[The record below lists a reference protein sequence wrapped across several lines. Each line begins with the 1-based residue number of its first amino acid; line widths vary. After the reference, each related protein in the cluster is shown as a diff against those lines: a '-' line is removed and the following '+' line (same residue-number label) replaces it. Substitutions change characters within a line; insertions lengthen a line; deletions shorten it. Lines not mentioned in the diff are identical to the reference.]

1 MPPAIGSEQGNPRP
15 RYRAGLPTPVHLA
28 ALVAGLNRLGHCG
41 QARMPLGSIAR
52 RLRDVTKRPY
62 YIPAG
67 IDIAA
72 AWSWRLLLIAGASAV
87 GIWLLRY
94 FSEVTIPIAVAVLLT
109 ALSVGAVNWLS
120 QHRVPRL
127 IATFIVVL
135 AIFTVLFGLLTLV
148 GQQLASQLDDLKAS
162 VVAGISQLQEWAR
175 TGPLGL
181 SDAQLQTWID
191 QAKAAIS
198 SSDTSLVTRVTEVG
212 LRIGHLVA
220 GFFITLFATFFFL
233 YEGDRIWSWIVVL
246 FPTAARD
253 RINSSG
259 HTAWGSLTAF
269 VRATVVVAL
278 TDALGVMLAAWI
290 LGVPLTFAIGVLV
303 FLGAF
308 IPIIGALIAGSVA
321 VLVALVAQGPWVALF
336 MLIAVVIV
344 QQTESHV
351 LQPFLMGKFV
361 RLHPLAIIVAIAAG
375 VVVAGIVGALIAVP
389 LAACLNGVVRHLA
402 EEAKEFQA
410 DPEDPAPI
418 GGA

>member
-1 MPPAIGSEQGNPRP
+1 
-15 RYRAGLPTPVHLA
+15 
-28 ALVAGLNRLGHCG
+28 
-41 QARMPLGSIAR
+41 
-52 RLRDVTKRPY
+52 VTSKRPS
-62 YIPAG
+62 YIPKG

-72 AWSWRLLLIAGASAV
+72 AWSWRLLLIAAASAL

-94 FSEVTIPIAVAVLLT
+94 FSEVTIPIAIAVLLT
-109 ALSVGAVNWLS
+109 ALSAGAVNWLS
-120 QHRVPRL
+120 LHKVPRL
-127 IATFIVVL
+127 IATFIVVI
-135 AIFTVLFGLLTLV
+135 AIFAILFGLLTLV

-162 VVAGISQLQEWAR
+162 VIAGISQLQEWAR
-175 TGPLGL
+175 SGPLGL

-198 SSDTSLVTRVTEVG
+198 SSDTSLLHRVTEVG
-212 LRIGHLVA
+212 LRIGHMVA

-246 FPTAARD
+246 FPRASRD

-278 TDALGVMLAAWI
+278 ADALGVMLAAWI

-336 MLIAVVIV
+336 MLAAVVIV
-344 QQTESHV
+344 QQAESHV

-361 RLHPLAIIVAIAAG
+361 RLHPLAIIIAIAAG

-402 EEAKEFQA
+402 EQAKEFQA
-410 DPEDPAPI
+410 EPDEPAPI